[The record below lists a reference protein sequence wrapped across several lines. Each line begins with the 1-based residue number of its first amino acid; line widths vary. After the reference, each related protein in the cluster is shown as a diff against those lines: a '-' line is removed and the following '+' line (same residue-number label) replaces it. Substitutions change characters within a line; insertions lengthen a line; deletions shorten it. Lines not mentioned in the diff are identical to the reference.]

1 MASYKFDCMLIMMS
15 WKSMSFITMF
25 LQVVSTH
32 GLCGPDE
39 YPITGYPGGKCFP
52 CAKCQEGRGLV
63 PKCGTHIVY
72 QVDIIDCK
80 PCESG
85 KFSDKY
91 DSSSCY
97 VCHECVENEK
107 VAVPCNSTSDTVCS
121 GTCKKGFYFSK
132 KDGTHSCQKCSHCCL
147 DEQDEEISGCK
158 EQGLTE
164 SKNSCAPRPDKD
176 CAPPPPAPTGGK
188 HGSDTSNNSKLSQTT
203 VIILI
208 VVGTAIVLAGVLSA
222 VILYCRKRRKR
233 ENRNCRINCKLSMIM

>member
-39 YPITGYPGGKCFP
+39 YPITGYPGGKCLP

-72 QVDIIDCK
+72 QVDTIDCK

-85 KFSDKY
+85 EFSDKY

-97 VCHECVENEK
+97 VCHDCVENEK
-107 VAVPCNSTSDTVCS
+107 VTVPCNSTSDTVCS

-132 KDGTHSCQKCSHCCL
+132 KDGTHSCQKCSHCCF
-147 DEQDEEISGCK
+147 DDQDEEVAECK
-158 EQGLTE
+158 EQGFTE
-164 SKNSCAPRPDKD
+164 SKQYCAPRPDKD
-176 CAPPPPAPTGGK
+176 CAPPPYAPTGGK
-188 HGSDTSNNSKLSQTT
+188 HGSDTSNNSKLSQGKIT
-203 VIILI
+203 LI
-208 VVGTAIVLAGVLSA
+208 VVGTAAGVLSA
-222 VILYCRKRRKR
+222 VLSAVILHCRKRR
-233 ENRNCRINCKLSMIM
+233 NRATGDCQINCKLNIIM

>member
-39 YPITGYPGGKCFP
+39 YPITGYPGGKCLP

-72 QVDIIDCK
+72 QVDTIDCK

-85 KFSDKY
+85 EFSDKY

-97 VCHECVENEK
+97 VCHDCVENEK
-107 VAVPCNSTSDTVCS
+107 VTVPCNSTSDTVCS

-132 KDGTHSCQKCSHCCL
+132 KDGTHSCQKCSHCCF
-147 DEQDEEISGCK
+147 DDQDEEVAECK
-158 EQGLTE
+158 EQGFTE
-164 SKNSCAPRPDKD
+164 SKQYCAPRPDKD
-176 CAPPPPAPTGGK
+176 CAPPPYAPTGGK